1 MTLNDNRDK
10 TRFKLTN
17 SMAIFDDQTY
27 RLDNWSRGGAR
38 IREYEGARQ
47 AGESFP
53 IALEVTT
60 DQGRI
65 RLVGEGTVAWRE
77 DGVLGLQWTLDEG
90 ADDLDVLLGVF
101 LK

>member
-1 MTLNDNRDK
+1 MTSEENRDK
-10 TRFKLTN
+10 TRHRLTN
-17 SMAIFDDQTY
+17 SLAIFDDGTY

-38 IREYEGARQ
+38 VRDYDGQRQ

-53 IALEVTT
+53 IALEVAT
-60 DQGRI
+60 DKGHI

-77 DGVLGLQWTLDEG
+77 DAMLGLQWTLDEG
-90 ADDLDVLLGVF
+90 AEDLDVLLGVF